1 MAKKFSVEYRME
13 IGAVLAVVG
22 AIATIVSVVGV
33 FFKDGVPSFLSGLS
47 GVASTLGNWNLW
59 LLLIGPSML
68 ILGAWW
74 VYDHFKKVKKLES
87 YLSENSKSKFVRNI
101 DDILYLG
108 WSLPQRYEDMVLEKM
123 DEFRIKL

>member
-1 MAKKFSVEYRME
+1 MAKKFAVEYRME
-13 IGAVLAVVG
+13 IGAILAVVG
-22 AIATIVSVVGV
+22 ALVTIIAVVGV
-33 FFKDGVPSFLSGLS
+33 FLKNSMPSTLSGLTDI
-47 GVASTLGNWNLW
+47 ATKLGNWNLW
-59 LLLIGPSML
+59 LLLLGPSAL

-74 VYDHFKKVKKLES
+74 VYDHFKKVKKLEK

-101 DDILYLG
+101 EDIQYLG